1 MVKKAGLSETNSQ
14 LGCSFMPPIVK
25 KWPLY
30 RRSILIVLLFAF
42 SFQGWIFPVQAL
54 ALIGIKEGD
63 APREIVLEDINGQ
76 TVRMSSHIGKKPV
89 IILFWELTTN
99 KAFLD
104 YSLNALLYLRDIYNT
119 YHDKHGL
126 EIIGI
131 YTPVEDK
138 ELPET
143 EIGAVRNLIKDNK
156 VPFPVLIDRGFK
168 SFKDYGV
175 IALPSMIMV
184 NKSGLIH
191 FIYPSFP
198 IAARPLITD
207 KIRELTGIVEV
218 AHKRQVAKKKEAD
231 TKSKRLYYYALQMY
245 KKNLLEQAHSALN
258 KSIELTPDDSWARNL
273 MGIILW
279 KKGSNDNS
287 MEEFNRAIELDKKNI
302 VAHLNYT
309 VMLVNQGKYDEA
321 ENFLKTS
328 PTADINL
335 KIRAHHLLGKI
346 YMKTNRTDKA
356 IEELEL
362 AYSLYGIKAADI
374 IDAKPPYISAKVS
387 IINDLSL
394 LYKKKGNGG
403 KALELLQE
411 ALHEVLGLTGS
422 TNTEQIDQRLD
433 LMLYE

>member
-1 MVKKAGLSETNSQ
+1 
-14 LGCSFMPPIVK
+14 MPPMVK

-42 SFQGWIFPVQAL
+42 SLQGWIFPVQSL

-63 APREIVLEDINGQ
+63 APREMVQDDIHGQ
-76 TVRMSSHIGKKPV
+76 TVNMSSHIGKKPV

-138 ELPET
+138 EIPET

-156 VPFPVLIDRGFK
+156 IPFPVLIDRGFK

-175 IALPSMIMV
+175 IALPSMIMI

-198 IAARPLITD
+198 IAARSLITE
-207 KIRELTGIVEV
+207 KIKEITGIVEV
-218 AHKRQVAKKKEAD
+218 ARRRQVAKKKETD
-231 TKSKRLYYYALQMY
+231 TKSRRLYYYALQMY
-245 KKNLLEQAHSALN
+245 QKNLLEQAFSALK
-258 KSIELTPDDSWARNL
+258 KSLELNPDDTWAHNL

-279 KKGSNDNS
+279 KKGNNDSS
-287 MEEFNRAIELDKKNI
+287 MEEFNRAIDLDKKNI

-309 VMLVNQGKYDEA
+309 IMLVKQGKYDEA
-321 ENFLKTS
+321 EHFLKTS
-328 PTADINL
+328 PVAEINL

-346 YMKTNRTDKA
+346 YMKTSRIDQA

-362 AYSLYGIKAADI
+362 AYSLYDIKAADI
-374 IDAKPPYISAKVS
+374 IEAKPPYISVKVS
-387 IINDLSL
+387 IIHDLSL
-394 LYKKKGNGG
+394 LYNKKGNGG

-411 ALHEVLGLTGS
+411 ALHEVLGLSGS
-422 TNTEQIDQRLD
+422 LNTEQIDQRLD